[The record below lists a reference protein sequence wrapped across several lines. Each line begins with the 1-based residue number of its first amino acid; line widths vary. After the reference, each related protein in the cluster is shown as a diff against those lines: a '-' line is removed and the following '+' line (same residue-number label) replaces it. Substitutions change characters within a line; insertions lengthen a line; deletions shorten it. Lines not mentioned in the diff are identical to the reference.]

1 MAGSSPTR
9 FTHRENRL
17 RINYLDDHRCWKS
30 RTKCAVANIEKIRV
44 FEGFFV
50 IRSIAVKMCAYRRVK
65 PGHDE
70 KGNHSTAA
78 YTRSRSTAR
87 RYSRWPGP
95 CIMNTQ
101 NSSSAGSMKKNV
113 PAIPLQKN

>member
-30 RTKCAVANIEKIRV
+30 RTKCAAANIEKIRV

-65 PGHDE
+65 PGHD
-70 KGNHSTAA
+70 GGSHRQ
-78 YTRSRSTAR
+78 TRAIIPTDRQRHHRAR
-87 RYSRWPGP
+87 RLTLNRHRQEMLGA
-95 CIMNTQ
+95 TLALALDQ
-101 NSSSAGSMKKNV
+101 
-113 PAIPLQKN
+113 